1 MRLQNRVGNKKWE
14 TLGHILSPIE
24 KKDSY
29 NIKLDNLQEDI
40 YHRRHIR
47 KEPESGVEFND
58 LDRELPNLEKGKQR
72 KSDVT
77 PTQPKTAL
85 ELRTQAQTRN
95 SCLQN
100 RA

>member
-24 KKDSY
+24 KRDLY
-29 NIKLDNLQEDI
+29 NIELDNLQEDI

-47 KEPESGVEFND
+47 KEPESEIEFSD
-58 LDRELPNLEKGKQR
+58 LDRELPSVERGKQR
-72 KSDVT
+72 RSDVR
-77 PTQPKTAL
+77 PTQPKTAP
-85 ELRTQAQTRN
+85 ELRTLALTLN